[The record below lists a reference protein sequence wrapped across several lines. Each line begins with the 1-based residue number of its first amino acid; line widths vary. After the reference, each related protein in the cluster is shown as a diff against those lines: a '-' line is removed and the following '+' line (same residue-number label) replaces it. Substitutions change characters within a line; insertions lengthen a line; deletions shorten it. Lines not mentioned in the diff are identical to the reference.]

1 MKKST
6 QKSKLIILKVSTN
19 RIMNFSWFTALHRL
33 TASFVSEVI
42 YIGTTSRSLYQRGK
56 EHLSGFLKKDDNNA
70 LYKHSQDK
78 HDGDFVEFEMEET
91 HNNHIKFPEKPP
103 SISNINSNQQNGK
116 DTKDAKNYDFNPQIS
131 MEEYKYTPEFD
142 VEDCTVPIK
151 NPFEDNSSESS
162 HESQNSQDSIEEGS
176 KMVSSKT
183 PTSTLKRELDKERPV
198 SSCKSWYSQYS
209 QGKNKGVLK
218 IFCLIN
224 QKSNS

>member
-1 MKKST
+1 MNMLTTPQSPKPSSMLASSKYPTNCIQSGSSMLNSTISSSLSTKSSSVT
-6 QKSKLIILKVSTN
+6 TN
-19 RIMNFSWFTALHRL
+19 
-33 TASFVSEVI
+33 
-42 YIGTTSRSLYQRGK
+42 TTSSSVSSSSCSPSSTTQEPQK
-56 EHLSGFLKKDDNNA
+56 TTPDPLKTPQNHTKT
-70 LYKHSQDK
+70 
-78 HDGDFVEFEMEET
+78 MEET

-162 HESQNSQDSIEEGS
+162 HESQNSQDSIEDGS
-176 KMVSSKT
+176 KVVSSKT

-209 QGKNKGVLK
+209 QGKNKGVLN
-218 IFCLIN
+218 FFL